1 MRLNPAQIEKTLQ
14 QFQAKAVPAEHP
26 AMSQLERLFG
36 EHTYFLDGRGLNIV
50 EPADDTEVGGGRA
63 VVVTVAS
70 WANATEGDLEPHPPE
85 ETDTVLEL
93 DLRH

>member
-14 QFQAKAVPAEHP
+14 QFPAQAVPPAHP

-50 EPADDTEVGGGRA
+50 EPADDTEGGGRA

-85 ETDTVLEL
+85 ETDVVIEL

>member
-50 EPADDTEVGGGRA
+50 EPTNDPEAGGRA

-70 WANATEGDLEPHPPE
+70 WANANEGDLEPHPPQ

>member
-1 MRLNPAQIEKTLQ
+1 MRLNPAQIVKTLQ
-14 QFQAKAVPAEHP
+14 QFPAQAVPAAHP

-50 EPADDTEVGGGRA
+50 EPADTAEAGGRA
-63 VVVTVAS
+63 VVVNVAN
-70 WANATEGDLEPHPPE
+70 WKNASEGDLEPHPPE
-85 ETDTVLEL
+85 ETDVVIEL